1 MIDALEVRFEDRH
14 RALVDEVAALGPA
27 IEAIE
32 AAGGDED
39 ALARRHVALLAERGL
54 LRLTVPS
61 FDGEDGAA
69 RYDVRALCIAREGL
83 ARASGFA
90 DVMFAMQGL
99 GSAPIAFAGDA
110 EQRARLREVVSAEAV
125 CAFALTEPEA
135 GSDVQSMQTSAVRD
149 GDDYVLDGTK
159 TFISNAGVADLYTVF
174 AKTDPEAGHAGISA
188 FVVDAG
194 TPGFE
199 VVERQEVIAP
209 HPIGTIRFD
218 GCRVPARRRVGAE
231 GEGFKLAMRTLDVF
245 RVTVGAAANG
255 LARRALAEAIGRAR
269 TRVQF
274 GKPIG
279 RFQAIQFHV
288 AAMATELDAARLLV
302 FRAAAAMDR
311 EGAARPLE
319 SSMAKLSA
327 TETAQRVADR
337 AVQVFGGAGVLK
349 GNVVERLY
357 REVRALRIYEG
368 TTEIQHVVI
377 GRRLLDDVDHGY

>member
-1 MIDALEVRFEDRH
+1 MIDRLDVRFEEHH
-14 RALVDEVAALGPA
+14 RALVTEVQALWPE

-32 AAGGDED
+32 AAGGTEDET
-39 ALARRHVALLAERGL
+39 ARRHVRLLAERGL
-54 LRLTVPS
+54 LRLVVPAFS
-61 FDGEDGAA
+61 GDGTA
-69 RYDVRALCIAREGL
+69 RFDVRALCIAREGL

-99 GSAPIAFAGDA
+99 GSAPISFAGDA
-110 EQRARLREVVSAEAV
+110 AARARLDDVVAAKAI

-135 GSDVQSMQTSAVRD
+135 GSDVQSMTTRAIRD
-149 GDDYVLDGTK
+149 GADYVLDGTK
-159 TFISNAGVADLYTVF
+159 TFISNAGIADLYTVF
-174 AKTDPEAGHAGISA
+174 AKTDESLGHKGVSA

-199 VVERQEVIAP
+199 VVQRQEVIAP

-218 GCRVPARRRVGAE
+218 GCRVPAARRLGAE
-231 GEGFKLAMRTLDVF
+231 GDGFKLAMRTLDVF

-255 LARRALAEAIGRAR
+255 LARRALAEAIDRAR
-269 TRVQF
+269 SRVQF

-279 RFQAIQFHV
+279 RFQAIQFHL

-302 FRAAAAMDR
+302 FRAATRIDDTGEAQ
-311 EGAARPLE
+311 PLE
-319 SSMAKLSA
+319 SSMAKLAA
-327 TETAQRVADR
+327 TEAAQRIADR
-337 AVQVFGGAGVLK
+337 AVQIFGGAGVLK

-377 GRRLLDDVDHGY
+377 GRRLLEDESHGY

>member
-1 MIDALEVRFEDRH
+1 MIDRLEVGFEPHH
-14 RALVDEVAALGPA
+14 RALADEIAALGPE

-32 AAGGDED
+32 AAADGLTEDE
-39 ALARRHVALLAERGL
+39 LARRHVDLLAEKGI
-54 LRLTVPS
+54 LRLVVPC
-61 FDGEDGAA
+61 FDGD
-69 RYDVRALCIAREGL
+69 RPVYDARALCIAREGL
-83 ARASGFA
+83 ARASGFS

-99 GSAPIAFAGDA
+99 GTAPLALGGAADA
-110 EQRARLREVVSAEAV
+110 RERLEDARTARAI

-135 GSDVQSMQTSAVRD
+135 GSDVASMATTARRD

-159 TFISNAGVADLYTVF
+159 TFISNAGIADSYTVF
-174 AKTDPEAGHAGISA
+174 AKTDADAGHAGISA
-188 FVVDAG
+188 FAVDAG

-209 HPIGTIRFD
+209 HPIGTLRFD
-218 GCRVPARRRVGAE
+218 GCRVPAARRIGAE
-231 GEGFKLAMRTLDVF
+231 GDGFKLAMRTLDVF

-255 LARRALAEAIGRAR
+255 LARRALAEAIDRAGA
-269 TRVQF
+269 RVQF

-288 AAMATELDAARLLV
+288 AAMASELDAARLLV
-302 FRAAAAMDR
+302 FRAASRMDASGQAA
-311 EGAARPLE
+311 PLD
-319 SSMAKLSA
+319 SSMAKLAA
-327 TETAQRVADR
+327 TESAQRIADR
-337 AVQVFGGAGVLK
+337 AVQIFGGQGVLK

-377 GRRLLDDVDHGY
+377 GRKLLDGEPHGY